1 MITDAFRRS
10 HHPARIGAALTI
22 AAIAVVVM
30 ACTPPRDGTPATPQ
44 TTIAVLAVV
53 IAA

>member
-1 MITDAFRRS
+1 MITDALRRS
-10 HHPARIGAALTI
+10 HHPARIGAAFTI
-22 AAIAVVVM
+22 AALAFIVL

-53 IAA
+53 ITT